1 MERNILFLLSKCAIF
16 RANIERNQILA
27 VCDTDETFIK
37 IVKKQKEFIQALT
50 VDGESWDEIVLR
62 SELGEKK
69 TTFYPP
75 RFKPLIAAKPMVHSS
90 ILTIPETEII
100 SEIMKYPNPSSLI
113 RVEDDKGIF
122 TNSHVQKAS
131 NTTPNNWVGAKM
143 SSYWIPEELERYKRL
158 LFKNKEVVSFTYAAY
173 FFTGEKADFTVDAR
187 LVNFNGDLCR
197 WVRVV
202 DYQVIS

>member
-1 MERNILFLLSKCAIF
+1 MEGNILFLLSKCAIF
-16 RANIERNQILA
+16 RANIERNQILV

-75 RFKPLIAAKPMVHSS
+75 KIKPMVHPS
-90 ILTIPETEII
+90 ILVIPEADII
-100 SEIMKYPNPSSLI
+100 SEIMKYPKPSSLI
-113 RVEDDKGIF
+113 RVGDDKGIF
-122 TNSHVQKAS
+122 TNSHVQKS
-131 NTTPNNWVGAKM
+131 SGTTPNNWVGAKM

-202 DYQVIS
+202 DCQVIS